1 MLNKNQERLLKEL
14 RKGNNVFIAGEAGTG
29 KTFVLNKYIDECKQ
43 EGKNVIIT
51 APTGIAALNLNGQT
65 MHSAFLIPIPA
76 YGHYDFDIKLSKIKP
91 ITIADVII
99 IDEISM
105 CRVDV
110 FEYFYLIIKKIKDEL
125 GKTIQ
130 IIVSGDFYQLPPI
143 VKKEELPTFKRLGL
157 HESGYCFTSPYW
169 KWFKFKCI
177 ELTEIVRQENK
188 EFIEELNKLR
198 KGDTSCLS
206 FFNKRVLEDIP
217 NDAIYICST
226 NLRTNIINDNF
237 LNELEG
243 PKVCYDATREGF
255 CAKEYTVE
263 EHLILKKGAKV
274 IFMANDVINEYYKN
288 GSFGIIEKCSSKSV
302 SVKLEDGKI
311 IEVFPYE
318 WTSNKITIVNGMTE
332 KQKIGSFY
340 QLPLKL
346 AYAITMHKTQG
357 QTYDKAIISPNSF
370 ADGQL
375 YVAISRIR
383 TIDGLYFDSE
393 ILPEYIKVN
402 SLVNDFYENFK
413 YEVPLSI
420 INKKKTLEQKAKEK
434 FETKNKKKTTKK
446 TTTKKTTTKSKTTKK
461 SSKNTTKSTST
472 KKTTTKKEPS
482 SKGNKYY
489 AVAKG
494 RNIGIYTSWEECEK
508 QVKRYP
514 GAIYKSFK
522 TKKEAQE
529 YIANLIKKNKK

>member
-1 MLNKNQERLLKEL
+1 MLNKNQEKLLKEL

-29 KTFVLNKYIDECKQ
+29 KTYVLNKYIDECK
-43 EGKNVIIT
+43 EKGKNVIIT
-51 APTGIAALNLNGQT
+51 APTGIAALNLSGQT

-130 IIVSGDFYQLPPI
+130 VIVSGDFYQLPPI
-143 VKKEELPTFKRLGL
+143 VKKDELSAFKRLAL

-198 KGDTSCLS
+198 KGDISCLPY
-206 FFNKRVLEDIP
+206 FNKKVALNTPDDI
-217 NDAIYICST
+217 ICICST
-226 NLRTNIINDNF
+226 NLRASIINDGF

-243 PKVCYDATREGF
+243 PKVCYDAVREGF
-255 CAKEYTVE
+255 CAKEYTVD
-263 EHLILKKGAKV
+263 EHLILKEGAKV

-288 GSFGIIEKCSSKSV
+288 GSFGIIEKCSSNSV
-302 SVKLEDGKI
+302 FVKLENGDV
-311 IEVFPYE
+311 IEVRPHE
-318 WTSNKITIVNGMTE
+318 WTTNKITITNGMTD
-332 KQKIGSFY
+332 KQKVGSFY

-357 QTYDKAIISPNSF
+357 QTYEKALISPDSF

-375 YVAISRIR
+375 YVAISRVR
-383 TIDGLYFDSE
+383 SPEGLYFDSP

-402 SLVNDFYENFK
+402 SLVNDFYKNFE

-434 FETKNKKKTTKK
+434 YETKNKKTKKKAPTPKKTTKTTSKSTKKKNTKISATTAKKTTKK
-446 TTTKKTTTKSKTTKK
+446 ESATPKRYYVVNKDKNFNLYNSLKECKDFIKK
-461 SSKNTTKSTST
+461 
-472 KKTTTKKEPS
+472 
-482 SKGNKYY
+482 
-489 AVAKG
+489 
-494 RNIGIYTSWEECEK
+494 
-508 QVKRYP
+508 YP
-514 GAIYKSFK
+514 GATYKSFK

-529 YIANLIKKNKK
+529 YITNLIKKNKKNA